1 MAISKLAKKQPISG
15 TLDLIL
21 NGGSGVALNLI
32 KRKIEDPES
41 ALFDKSTLNNAIIF
55 KYPNFDIDIAELDGF
70 DFGED
75 SPFQQNERPVETGIY
90 IPYNADNVADGG
102 SAIYLRQRGYG
113 RLLHEL
119 MGLELKMDGRDGL
132 DLHRLILLDTTPSL
146 DPFLLKNAF
155 DRSNFGYTGKVF
167 DLSATE
173 EIEIKKIIV
182 ERTKKI
188 VGFALGI
195 EEDTGSDK
203 DERSSKR
210 FVDAIWDPSLPEA
223 RVFVEAFRIPPDEVE
238 MVFAGWKGVSY
249 YQYVF
254 SRNIKGL
261 RELSN
266 WFRSKA
272 SRPIDAA
279 ANASYMEN
287 LEMHKRQVFRK
298 YERLLKNTIGVFREY
313 DAAYETF
320 YVDRDPRALREFL
333 RTAQQR
339 YWVLGFACSALFHC
353 VNILERNLL
362 QSNGGRLNY
371 EQISE
376 ILSRMMTTMGSTVR
390 TDLPG

>member
-1 MAISKLAKKQPISG
+1 MLNAKSAKKQPISG

-32 KRKIEDPES
+32 KRKQDDPGA
-41 ALFDKSTLNNAIIF
+41 ALFDKTNMNSAIVF
-55 KYPNFDIDIAELDGF
+55 KYPNFEIDLAELDGF
-70 DFGED
+70 KFGED
-75 SPFQQNERPVETGIY
+75 ELFQSNDRPVETGIY
-90 IPYNADNVADGG
+90 IPYDEHHVADGG

-113 RLLHEL
+113 RLLREL
-119 MGLELKMDGRDGL
+119 MGLELKLDGPDGL
-132 DLHRLILLDTTPSL
+132 DLHKLILLDTTPSL

-155 DRSNFGYTGKVF
+155 DRSNFGYHGNVF
-167 DLSATE
+167 DLSAAE

-188 VGFALGI
+188 VSFALGG
-195 EEDTGSDK
+195 EEESDTKG
-203 DERSSKR
+203 DEQKSKR

-223 RVFVEAFRIPPDEVE
+223 RVFVEAFRIPANEVE
-238 MVFAGWKGVSY
+238 SVFSGWKGVSY

-254 SRNIKGL
+254 SKNINGL

-266 WFRSKA
+266 WFRSMA
-272 SRPIDAA
+272 SKPLDAM
-279 ANASYMEN
+279 ANAAYIEN
-287 LEMHKRQVFRK
+287 LEMHKRTVFRK
-298 YERLLKNTIGVFREY
+298 YERLLKNTLGVFREY
-313 DAAYETF
+313 DDAYKTF

-339 YWVLGFACSALFHC
+339 YWVLGFACSALFHS
-353 VNILERNLL
+353 VNILERQLM
-362 QSNGGRLNY
+362 QSNGGRLTF

-376 ILSRMMTTMGSTVR
+376 LLNRMMTTLGSTVR